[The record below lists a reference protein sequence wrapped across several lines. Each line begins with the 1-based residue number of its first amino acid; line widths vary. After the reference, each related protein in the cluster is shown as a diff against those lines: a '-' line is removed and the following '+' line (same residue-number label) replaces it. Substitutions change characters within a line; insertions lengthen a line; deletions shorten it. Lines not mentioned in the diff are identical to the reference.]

1 MQIKTKGI
9 ILKELDNGDEDKLL
23 TILTEDRGVIFAYAK
38 GARRFKNRLAPSTG
52 LLCYSSMVLFWNKE
66 RYSLDHADSIEQ
78 FFGLRQS
85 VEKLALASYFAEVS
99 AVLGPKENDGGQ
111 FLKLFLNCLFFLQN
125 DRIHPTLLKSLF
137 ELRSLSMAGF
147 MPDLV
152 GCAQCGCF
160 TSPQMFFYPQEGS
173 ILCASC
179 GAQKRGVHIL
189 LTQGTLAA
197 MRHIIYSPIEK
208 LFSFTIGKESVY
220 CLNDATERFLI
231 DQTERTYQ
239 TLTYFH
245 SVKISFEG
253 SDIIAH

>member
-9 ILKELDNGDEDKLL
+9 ILKELANGDEDKLL

-52 LLCYSSMVLFWNKE
+52 LLCYSSMVLFWNKD

-99 AVLGPKENDGGQ
+99 AVLGPKENDNGQ

-125 DRIHPTLLKSLF
+125 EKVEAMLLKPLF

-152 GCAQCGCF
+152 GCAGCGCF
-160 TSPQMFFYPQEGS
+160 ESAQMLFYPQEGS
-173 ILCASC
+173 IFC
-179 GAQKRGVHIL
+179 GDCSAQRQGVHIP

-197 MRHIIYSPIEK
+197 MRHIIYSPVEK
-208 LFSFTIGKESVY
+208 LFSFTIGEESIHR
-220 CLNDATERFLI
+220 LNDVAEQFLI
-231 DQTERTYQ
+231 SQTERIYQ
-239 TLTYFH
+239 TLTFFH
-245 SVKISFEG
+245 SVSTFT
-253 SDIIAH
+253 